1 MDFDD
6 QGSKRIPNEFL
17 AVVLAGFG
25 NELLPLTSNYG
36 DEPSPKA
43 LLPIANKPMLEY
55 PLVWIEQSGIRDVLL
70 VCPTPHRSALSN
82 YIQSDSSTSF
92 PSLRIDLQTYDESQD
107 LSVGTCTVLRHFAHK
122 IQQDFILLPCDFVP
136 PPSFSLTKVLNKF
149 RTESTYDGA
158 IATACFFEGRSA
170 EKGSSTEE
178 WGVLPTPVPIVWDDR
193 SGTLLHIETPDDI
206 DHNGEEIELRM
217 SLLSRYPRAK
227 LSANLH
233 DSHVYICSRHVL
245 DALQQKDRFDSIREE
260 FIPWLC
266 KPQYQRTKQE
276 KYGLVLSPI
285 ANTLNQGLALQ
296 HSTLH
301 AKTPRRPLQKEAL
314 LQSPPSDGQ
323 NEDNARSMI
332 PSLADDDEEGILLA
346 SLRVGLIVQ
355 RGAEGGYAARANNL
369 HSYLDLNRHFLS
381 QTVYS
386 LPTDPESRSL
396 IDHKAQISSDSMI
409 GHSTR
414 VEERTNIKKSVI
426 GKHCVIGKMARIV
439 GCVIQDH
446 CVISDGA
453 KLDGCIL
460 GKGTKV
466 GEKAEL
472 TRCVTQCGYEVGAG
486 ESAKNE
492 KLDVSDWTA
501 APQSS
506 DEDNEDD
513 EDSSEDEG
521 SD

>member
-6 QGSKRIPNEFL
+6 SSARLIPQEFL

-25 NELLPLTSNYG
+25 NELLPLTGNYG

-70 VCPTPHRSALSN
+70 ICPAPHRSALSN
-82 YIQSDSSTSF
+82 YIQSDASSSF
-92 PSLRIDLQTYDESQD
+92 PSLRIDLQTYDENQES
-107 LSVGTCTVLRHFAHK
+107 SVGTATVLRHFSQR
-122 IQQDFILLPCDFVP
+122 IQQDFVLLPCDFVAP
-136 PPSFSLTKVLNKF
+136 PTFSLTQVLNKF
-149 RTESTYDGA
+149 RTESTYDGS
-158 IATACFFEGRSA
+158 IATACFFEARRP
-170 EKGSSTEE
+170 EKSSSIEE
-178 WGVLPTPVPIVWDDR
+178 WGIVPSPIPIVWDER
-193 SGTLLHIETPDDI
+193 TGTLLHIETPDDI
-206 DHNGEEIELRM
+206 DRNSEDIELRM
-217 SLLSRYPRAK
+217 SLLSRYPRAR
-227 LSANLH
+227 LSATLQ
-233 DSHVYICSRHVL
+233 DSHVYVCRRQVL
-245 DALQQKDRFDSIREE
+245 DALQQKSRFDSIREE

-276 KYGLVLSPI
+276 RYGNVLNPVTN
-285 ANTLNQGLALQ
+285 ALTQGLSLT

-301 AKTPRRPLQKEAL
+301 TKAQRHHLRREDFLH
-314 LQSPPSDGQ
+314 SPPSDGQ
-323 NEDNARSMI
+323 NEEHIQSVVHEDEDEDNSV
-332 PSLADDDEEGILLA
+332 LA
-346 SLRVGLIVQ
+346 SLRVGLVVQ
-355 RGAEGGYAARANNL
+355 PSVAGFSARANTL
-369 HSYLDLNRHFLS
+369 HSYLELNRHFLS
-381 QTVYS
+381 QTTYS
-386 LPTDPESRSL
+386 LPTDQESRAL

-446 CVISDGA
+446 CVIADGA

-460 GKGTKV
+460 GAGTKV
-466 GEKAEL
+466 GTKAEL
-472 TRCVTQCGYEVGAG
+472 SRCVTQCGYEVNAG
-486 ESAKNE
+486 DTARNE
-492 KLDVSDWTA
+492 KFDIHDWTA

-506 DEDNEDD
+506 EGDDTEDNE
-513 EDSSEDEG
+513 SSGEA